1 MAAYETALQL
11 AKKGIKT
18 RGILLID
25 SPSPINHVPLSDAL
39 IDSVVNLDA
48 RGASSDVGRLVK
60 AQFAMNARLLGKY
73 DPRATGG
80 TCPPLILL
88 RSSEG
93 FNPPG
98 IPDVP
103 IWLADRSDPQIVTRG
118 WESLASGPVKVLDI
132 PGHHFTPFHSAN
144 VSAYNTTRT
153 FRY

>member
-1 MAAYETALQL
+1 MAAYETSLQL
-11 AKKGIKT
+11 AKKGIQT
-18 RGILLID
+18 QGILLID

-48 RGASSDVGRLVK
+48 RSANSDLGRLVK
-60 AQFAMNARLLGKY
+60 AQFAMNARMLGKY

-80 TCPPLILL
+80 TCPPLVLL

-98 IPDVP
+98 VSDVP
-103 IWLADRSDPQIVTRG
+103 IWLADRSDPKIATAG

-132 PGHHFTPFHSAN
+132 PGHHFTPFYPAN
-144 VSAYNTTRT
+144 VSIASESWLYM
-153 FRY
+153 